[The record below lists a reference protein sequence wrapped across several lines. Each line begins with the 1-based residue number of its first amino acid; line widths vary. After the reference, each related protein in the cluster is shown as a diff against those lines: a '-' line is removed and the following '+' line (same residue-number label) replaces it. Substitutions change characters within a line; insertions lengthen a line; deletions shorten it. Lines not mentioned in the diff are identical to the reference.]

1 MAPLSLQP
9 LKAEPRYHRQLLFM
23 RTRQL
28 CVVQSNQHLH
38 FMAIPIPQSL
48 NARPNLQ
55 LVVNPKVHTPE
66 QAKSIVTVAAED
78 VEQSA
83 VASGPTTEQ
92 VDDATS
98 TSNIPSAAAQTT
110 LTKPAAPKRSHVMKT
125 RRSSDEQP
133 RIKLKI
139 KLGRTPWI
147 KIVGANNETKK
158 EESNAV
164 NVSDS
169 KEPVLMKRKSAKR
182 YISPWSHY
190 VPSVKPVLGNIYYS
204 DGTVEK
210 LGVSVNA
217 VMDRLLAEVCQDG
230 ISRHSTIVNK
240 REKKKR
246 NIEKARE
253 RVHRLKEERK
263 ARLAQGIITAPKDR
277 SLSTSQENDS
287 QPRVRSGRHRL
298 LQNDFLY
305 PSLKRGTKAE
315 KKKNEEIR
323 RQRSR
328 NVMNQLAE
336 STRGQA
342 SPSATQRGMTASVSK
357 PAVKPREPSP
367 FDPEKEELLR
377 REAELR
383 EKQKRL
389 TMPISFNTFLSS
401 KTSVLT
407 AQPLL
412 QPQRSGDRTT
422 APDHFFRELLC
433 EKNSTGANA
442 EDTWNDFD
450 MDADDGLDV
459 TTIEAVHIPKLDD
472 YVAPPEMDETSELVA
487 TAVEEM
493 LMRPGVYSE
502 SEDGISYLRDRA
514 LEQPELRRNLLYMA
528 IDCVSNL
535 HVARLSAQGR
545 EAAIAVYNAVTAEAS
560 KMRDV
565 ICMFS
570 REREEAVFWMHRYL
584 VEMLPVE
591 LLATY
596 LLLLRYTRLLNCQVK
611 SIIRSTQ
618 NDSSPWPEI
627 TNIILKYIE
636 VNVVE
641 PDAAELDRTIIVCL
655 NSSSSDLWP

>member
-1 MAPLSLQP
+1 MAEVPSSPQKPNQEHEEEKQVDSDESAAAANSTAVESSSEPSSSAHGTIVSAAAKGGAEISSPALIHADSTTVCSAVESASSFHGDSDSAVI
-9 LKAEPRYHRQLLFM
+9 KCTAEPSARGEPEGAALIAPSPSIHGRISSRAVRPSSRF
-23 RTRQL
+23 
-28 CVVQSNQHLH
+28 
-38 FMAIPIPQSL
+38 L
-48 NARPNLQ
+48 NEDFISPLRKKRISSTNTTQ
-55 LVVNPKVHTPE
+55 KKVREVHTPE

-342 SPSATQRGMTASVSK
+342 SPSATQRG
-357 PAVKPREPSP
+357 
-367 FDPEKEELLR
+367 
-377 REAELR
+377 
-383 EKQKRL
+383 
-389 TMPISFNTFLSS
+389 
-401 KTSVLT
+401 
-407 AQPLL
+407 
-412 QPQRSGDRTT
+412 
-422 APDHFFRELLC
+422 
-433 EKNSTGANA
+433 
-442 EDTWNDFD
+442 
-450 MDADDGLDV
+450 
-459 TTIEAVHIPKLDD
+459 
-472 YVAPPEMDETSELVA
+472 
-487 TAVEEM
+487 
-493 LMRPGVYSE
+493 
-502 SEDGISYLRDRA
+502 
-514 LEQPELRRNLLYMA
+514 
-528 IDCVSNL
+528 
-535 HVARLSAQGR
+535 
-545 EAAIAVYNAVTAEAS
+545 
-560 KMRDV
+560 
-565 ICMFS
+565 
-570 REREEAVFWMHRYL
+570 
-584 VEMLPVE
+584 
-591 LLATY
+591 
-596 LLLLRYTRLLNCQVK
+596 
-611 SIIRSTQ
+611 
-618 NDSSPWPEI
+618 
-627 TNIILKYIE
+627 
-636 VNVVE
+636 
-641 PDAAELDRTIIVCL
+641 
-655 NSSSSDLWP
+655 